1 MKIST
6 ENKSSF
12 ISKVMGMIP
21 VATIACGI
29 GSASAMTIPTP
40 MQDEPRA
47 AQTSEQHIVVAGGCF
62 WGIQAVFQHLKG
74 VKTAISGYAGGTAET
89 AKYNAVSTG
98 DTGHAEAVQITYDP
112 SQITLGQILQVFFSV
127 AHNPTELN
135 YQGPD
140 HGTQYRSAIFFSTP
154 EQKAVAEKYIAQL
167 DATKVFDAPI
177 ATKLEPLTQFYPAEA
192 YHQDY
197 ARLNPMN
204 PYIMINDA
212 PKVRALKKEFPDWYM
227 EK

>member
-1 MKIST
+1 MKTST
-6 ENKSSF
+6 ENKSGF
-12 ISKVMGMIP
+12 IGKMLGLAGA
-21 VATIACGI
+21 ATVACGI
-29 GSASAMTIPTP
+29 GPAQAMTIPAP
-40 MQDEPRA
+40 VQDEPRA
-47 AQTSEQHIVVAGGCF
+47 AQMSEQHIVVAGGCF
-62 WGIQAVFQHLKG
+62 WGVQAVFQHLKG
-74 VKTAISGYAGGTAET
+74 VTTAVSGYAGGTAET
-89 AKYNAVSTG
+89 AKYNVVSSG

-154 EQKAVAEKYIAQL
+154 EQKTVAEKYIAQL
-167 DATKVFDAPI
+167 DAAKVFDAPI
-177 ATKLEPLTQFYPAEA
+177 ATRLEPLTQFYPAEA

-212 PKVRALKKEFPDWYM
+212 PKVRALKKEFPDWYA